1 MCKISENEFEEKYK
15 PLKNHIDDNASFD
28 GCMFET
34 YGEEEDYV
42 LEADVRNVWTYI
54 EADGVHLLAAGRR
67 RVDRLGYLITEVPW
81 ETGEEEVPLE

>member
-34 YGEEEDYV
+34 YDEEVDYV
-42 LEADVRNVWTYI
+42 FEADARNVWTYI
-54 EADGVHLLAAGRR
+54 EADGVHLLAAGRHLIN
-67 RVDRLGYLITEVPW
+67 RLGYLITEVPW
-81 ETGEEEVPLE
+81 ETGTEEVPLD